1 MKNVR
6 VKAGLNCNGTSYHV
20 GIFEGRKRLMYGDQS
35 WRLEVTAIRNAKAMA
50 KRIGIKFDPE
60 IIKQHGC

>member
-6 VKAGLNCNGTSYHV
+6 VKVGLNCYGHGRHI
-20 GIFEGRKRLMYGDQS
+20 GIFEGRKRLMYGDKN
-35 WRLEVTAIRNAKAMA
+35 WKTNKAAIRHAKAMA

-60 IIKQHGC
+60 IIRQHGC

>member
-6 VKAGLNCNGTSYHV
+6 VRVVNSCSGDNWWYAVC
-20 GIFEGRKRLMYGDQS
+20 EGRRELIIAGGYGYKS
-35 WRLEVTAIRNAKAMA
+35 NAIRAAKSMA

-60 IIKQHGC
+60 IIKKHGC

>member
-6 VKAGLNCNGTSYHV
+6 VKAGLNCNGTDYHV
-20 GIFEGRKRLMYGDQS
+20 GVFEGRKRLMYGDLS
-35 WRLEVTAIRNAKAMA
+35 WRTESAAIRQAKAMA
-50 KRIGIKFDPE
+50 KRIGIPYDPE